1 MERSFVKL
9 VAVALFVGF
18 SAGAHAQ
25 APAQGQQPN
34 LPVAEVTDADLEKFA
49 NIYVALQE
57 TVSKYEAEMLAVE
70 TEEEA
75 RDIQVR
81 AQKESVDTVA
91 QHGWTPDEYVA
102 VAQAINTDP
111 GLAEKTRRLID
122 GR

>member
-1 MERSFVKL
+1 MERSFVSL
-9 VAVALFVGF
+9 VAAALLALSTGVQ
-18 SAGAHAQ
+18 AQ
-25 APAQGQQPN
+25 APEPN
-34 LPVAEVTDADLEKFA
+34 LPVTEVSDADLEKFA
-49 NIYVALQE
+49 DIYVALQE

-70 TEEEA
+70 SEDEA

-111 GLAEKTRRLID
+111 QLADKTRRLID
-122 GR
+122 SRP